1 MAKKTA
7 NEKLLYAGDLPK
19 VADQSDRPGFVERY
33 GGTLLYIA
41 APMQYHE
48 IMAAIPEGQLTTVDR
63 VRAYLAKHADAD
75 LTCPLTAGIFTNVAA
90 HASEERE
97 SGAQDSA
104 AAQVGAPIAWWRTL
118 KTDGELNP
126 KYPGAFDEQVA
137 RLKSEG
143 HEVVQ
148 KGKRW
153 FVVNYEGALVDLDAL
168 LTRY

>member
-7 NEKLLYAGDLPK
+7 NEKLLHAGDLPK
-19 VADQSDRPGFVERY
+19 VADQSDKPGFVERY
-33 GGTLLYIA
+33 GGNLLYIA
-41 APMQYHE
+41 APIQYHE
-48 IMAAIPEGQLTTVDR
+48 IMAAIPEGQLITVDR
-63 VRAYLAKHADAD
+63 VRDWLAKQASAD

-97 SGAQDSA
+97 DGAQDAA

-126 KYPGAFDEQVA
+126 KYPGAFDEQIA

-153 FVVNYEGALVDLDAL
+153 FVANYEASLADLDVL
-168 LTRY
+168 LR